1 MTTSAI
7 AEKAA
12 SLHDH
17 RELNA
22 RMERDMD
29 NRLGEMEAFV
39 QVARRGSFAAAGK
52 ALRQTP
58 SAVSRAVG
66 RIEARLGARLIERTT
81 RSLRLTNEGETYLL
95 RATDL
100 LAELDAMETS
110 LNRDAAEPSGR
121 LRVNA
126 SVPFGL
132 TAILPVLP
140 TFLATYPR
148 LTVELSL
155 TDDVI
160 DLIEARADVAIRI
173 GPLRDTRLRA
183 KRLGRSRMIVV
194 ASEAYLRLNGMPE
207 QPDVLQRH
215 NCLNFSFRRSLD
227 SWPFRIGDAVVQ
239 RPVQGNFFGN
249 SGEVVRRMALGG
261 AGIARLAY
269 YHVAEDVEAGRLVP
283 ILEAFS
289 PGDTEEIHALFAG
302 DERLA
307 LRIRCF
313 VDFLAQA
320 VSIRA

>member
-1 MTTSAI
+1 MPTPVI

-12 SLHDH
+12 SRHDD
-17 RELNA
+17 RASDA
-22 RMERDMD
+22 RIGRDMD

-39 QVARRGSFAAAGK
+39 QVARRGSFAAAAK

-66 RIEARLGARLIERTT
+66 RIEARLGARLLQRTT
-81 RSLRLTNEGETYLL
+81 RSLRLTNEGEAYLL

-100 LAELDAMETS
+100 LAELDAMESS

-132 TAILPVLP
+132 RAILPALP

-148 LTVELSL
+148 LTVEVSL

-183 KRLGRSRMIVV
+183 KRLGRSRMVVV
-194 ASEAYLRLNGMPE
+194 ASAAYLRLNGAPE
-207 QPDVLQRH
+207 HPDALQRH
-215 NCLNFSFRRSLD
+215 NCLNFSFLPELQFSALPRHLALSHRRRCGAAPRSGQF
-227 SWPFRIGDAVVQ
+227 PRE
-239 RPVQGNFFGN
+239 FG
-249 SGEVVRRMALGG
+249 RGG
-261 AGIARLAY
+261 APDG
-269 YHVAEDVEAGRLVP
+269 AGR
-283 ILEAFS
+283 
-289 PGDTEEIHALFAG
+289 
-302 DERLA
+302 R
-307 LRIRCF
+307 RN
-313 VDFLAQA
+313 
-320 VSIRA
+320 RAACPLPRRR